1 MKRLILAVT
10 GLLVFTLINAQS
22 LEEIVKKYSAA
33 NKLDKISG
41 FSTIKMTAKMSMMGM
56 EMPMEM
62 WLKNPNKIKTVMK
75 MNGQEIVSMFDG
87 EKGYS
92 INPMMGSSE
101 PVEMTPE
108 QVKQTLQSNIF
119 QNPMLNYLKNGQLS
133 LDGEEKVNEK
143 PAFKIKATLE
153 GGNLAYMFIDK
164 ESYFVVKTSATVN
177 QGGQMI
183 TVDSYPSNYTETNG
197 VLLPMKTTMSM
208 PGMEIITTF
217 EKVEVNIPM
226 EDNIF
231 MGKK

>member
-22 LEEIVKKYSAA
+22 LEEIVKKYTIA
-33 NKLDKISG
+33 NKLDKISS

-62 WLKNPNKIKTVMK
+62 WMKNPNKIKTVMN

-92 INPMMGSSE
+92 INPAMGSSE

-108 QVKQTLQSNIF
+108 ALKQTQKSNIF
-119 QNPMLNYLKNGQLS
+119 QNPLLNYLKNGQLS
-133 LDGEEKVNEK
+133 LEGEEKVNEK

-153 GGNLAYMFIDK
+153 GGNIAYMFIDK
-164 ESYFVVKTSATVN
+164 ESYLIVKQSVTMN
-177 QGGQMI
+177 QGGQTI
-183 TVDSYPSNYTETNG
+183 TVDSYLSDYTETNG
-197 VLLPMKTTMSM
+197 LLLPMKTTSSM
-208 PGMEIITTF
+208 GGMEVITTF

-226 EDNIF
+226 DDSIF
-231 MGKK
+231 KPKK